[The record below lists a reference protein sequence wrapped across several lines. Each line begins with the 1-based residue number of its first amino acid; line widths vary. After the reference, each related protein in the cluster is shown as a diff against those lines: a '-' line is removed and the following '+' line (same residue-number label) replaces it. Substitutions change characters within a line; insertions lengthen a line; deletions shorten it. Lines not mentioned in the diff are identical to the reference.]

1 VKKPKYESGQ
11 VMVLASMALV
21 IIMGFAALAVDVG
34 MLWSQRR
41 QMQTA
46 ADAGSLAGATALRY
60 NQSYSSAAADT
71 LKLNGFTNGQNGVT
85 VAVNNPPTSGTYS
98 GDSKYVE
105 VVVQQPEPTYFL
117 RVLGYNT
124 TTVSARA
131 VSSSITSPNCIYA
144 LDPIASGAIHTD
156 GGDVLTS
163 SCGVIADSTSST
175 AITSSGAVTAPA
187 VGVVGNYSGT
197 VTVTTGTKKV
207 ITGIA
212 SLGDPLAYEQPPT
225 VGVCNPTYPSGVNV
239 SSGTVTLNAGTYC
252 GGFTVSGS
260 AILKLNAGSYVLK
273 GGGINLSGNATLSG
287 TGVTIYN
294 TGTASTYKPIS
305 MLNDNGTVN
314 LSAPT
319 TGPLTGMLFFQDRS
333 IVSAADNV
341 LGGGAGKL
349 EGALY
354 FPTTSIMLNAGQ
366 STNAAYTIVVAKTI
380 NIQTNAF
387 SINNNYSSLSGGSPI
402 KSTALY
408 E

>member
-1 VKKPKYESGQ
+1 
-11 VMVLASMALV
+11 MALAAIALV
-21 IIMGFAALAVDVG
+21 VLIGFVALAVDVG
-34 MLWSQRR
+34 LLWSQRR

-46 ADAGSLAGATALRY
+46 ADASSNAGATALRY
-60 NQSYSSAAADT
+60 NQNYKSAAADT
-71 LKLNGFTNGQNGVT
+71 LKLNGFSDGVNGVT
-85 VAVNNPPTSGTYS
+85 VAVNNPPSRGAYS
-98 GDSKYVE
+98 GNVSYVE

-124 TTVSARA
+124 VNVSARA

-144 LDPIASGAIHTD
+144 LDPSASGAVHTD

-163 SCGVIADSTSST
+163 TCGLIVDSNSST
-175 AITSSGAVTAPA
+175 AITSDGSVTATS
-187 VGVVGNYSGT
+187 VGVVGGYSGT
-197 VTVTTGTKKV
+197 VKVSAGGKSGTVTTG
-207 ITGIA
+207 IA
-212 SLGDPLAYEQPPT
+212 ALGDPLAYVQAPT
-225 VGVCNPTYPSGVNV
+225 VGSCNPTYPTGVNL
-239 SSGTVTLNAGTYC
+239 STGSLTLNPGTYC
-252 GGFTVSGS
+252 GGFTVSNS
-260 AILKLNAGSYVLK
+260 ASLHLNPGTYVVK
-273 GGGINLSGNATLSG
+273 GGGINLSGNSSLTG

-294 TGTASTYKPIS
+294 TGTSSTYKPIS
-305 MLNDNGTVN
+305 MLNDNGTVD

-319 TGPLTGMLFFQDRS
+319 SGSLTGILFFQDRS
-333 IVSAADNV
+333 ITSTAANV

-354 FPTTSIMLNAGQ
+354 FPTTPILLNAGQ

>member
-1 VKKPKYESGQ
+1 
-11 VMVLASMALV
+11 MALAAIALV
-21 IIMGFAALAVDVG
+21 VLIGFVALAVDVG
-34 MLWSQRR
+34 LLWSQRR

-46 ADAGSLAGATALRY
+46 ADASSNAGATALRY
-60 NQSYSSAAADT
+60 NQNYKSAAADT
-71 LKLNGFTNGQNGVT
+71 LKLNGFSDGVNGVT
-85 VAVNNPPTSGTYS
+85 VAVNNPPSRGAYS
-98 GDSKYVE
+98 GNVSYVE

-124 TTVSARA
+124 VNVSARA

-144 LDPIASGAIHTD
+144 LDPSASGAVHTD

-163 SCGVIADSTSST
+163 TCGLIVDSNSST
-175 AITSSGAVTAPA
+175 AITSDGSVTATS
-187 VGVVGNYSGT
+187 VGVVGGYSGT
-197 VTVTTGTKKV
+197 VKVSAGGKSGTVTTG
-207 ITGIA
+207 IA
-212 SLGDPLAYEQPPT
+212 ALGDPLAYVQAPT
-225 VGVCNPTYPSGVNV
+225 VGSCNPTYPTGVNL
-239 SSGTVTLNAGTYC
+239 STGSLTLNPGTYC
-252 GGFTVSGS
+252 GGFTVSNS
-260 AILKLNAGSYVLK
+260 ASLHLNPGTYVLK
-273 GGGINLSGNATLSG
+273 GGGINLSGNSSLTG

-294 TGTASTYKPIS
+294 TGTSSTYKPIS
-305 MLNDNGTVN
+305 MLNDNGTVD

-319 TGPLTGMLFFQDRS
+319 SGSLTGILFFQDRS
-333 IVSAADNV
+333 ITSTAANV

-354 FPTTSIMLNAGQ
+354 FPTTPILLNAGQ